1 MSSIFSAPRITATT
15 PSTIPSGQVLF
26 STGSVVNGSANLVF
40 QSGTSELQSTELQ
53 AISLFAN
60 SSNYRRL
67 RLFADANFGRIR
79 ADSLGTGGANYSLK
93 LEPSGTGAVWVSKTG
108 ATDGLV
114 LTSDG
119 QGTVN
124 PPYLIFARSTGATAY
139 TSRVRLQGSV
149 AGGLDYSAFVVTTSN
164 ATEFLIAGDGL
175 AAESQHGQYNRTTNN
190 VLSVLGNI
198 YTRGDLVVGQDTN
211 AGASAIGGIIRS
223 GSKLN
228 VATDVPGSS
237 LTIQAGAGTG
247 AAATGQIL
255 LQTPTVGASGTTQQT
270 QATRLAIG
278 TTSVDAS
285 VPIRLNRLT
294 TTQIN
299 ALASPQQGWMVF
311 NTTLNLPCFY
321 DGTAWQRVTA
331 SAM

>member
-1 MSSIFSAPRITATT
+1 MSALLSAPTIISSTT
-15 PSTIPSGQVLF
+15 PATLAAGTVVWATGSAVNS
-26 STGSVVNGSANLVF
+26 STGLMFDSTNF
-40 QSGTSELQSTELQ
+40 QLGVCNTYS
-53 AISLFAN
+53 N
-60 SSNYRRL
+60 NSNYRRL
-67 RLFADANFGRIR
+67 SLTSTSSFATIK
-79 ADSLGTGGANYSLK
+79 ADSLGTGGANYSLR
-93 LEPSGTGAVWVSKTG
+93 LEPSGTGSVIVSKTSR
-108 ATDGLV
+108 TDGLV
-114 LTSDG
+114 LTSDNNG
-119 QGTVN
+119 GLQ
-124 PPYLIFARSTGATAY
+124 PPYLLFSQNGFRLTW
-139 TSRVRLQGSV
+139 LQGSTNNFGQ
-149 AGGLDYSAFVVTTSN
+149 AAFVVSTYN
-164 ATEFLIAGDGL
+164 ASEFLIAGDGS
-175 AAESQHGQYNRTTNN
+175 AAEYQHGQYNRTTNN

-211 AGASAIGGIIRS
+211 AGTQAVGGIIRA
-223 GSKLN
+223 GAKLN
-228 VATDVPGSS
+228 AVTDAVGSS

>member
-1 MSSIFSAPRITATT
+1 MGALLSAPTIITSNTPTT
-15 PSTIPSGQVLF
+15 LAASTILWATGSAINS
-26 STGSVVNGSANLVF
+26 STGLMFDSANF
-40 QSGTSELQSTELQ
+40 QLGVSNTYS
-53 AISLFAN
+53 N
-60 SSNYRRL
+60 NSNYRRL
-67 RLFADANFGRIR
+67 SLTSTSSFATIK
-79 ADSLGTGGANYSLK
+79 ADSLGTGGANYSLR
-93 LEPSGTGAVWVSKTG
+93 LEPSGTGAVFVSKTG

-114 LTSDG
+114 LTSDN

-124 PPYLIFARSTGATAY
+124 PPYLVFARSTNATSY
-139 TSRVRLQGSV
+139 TQRVRLQGSI
-149 AGGLDYSAFVVTTSN
+149 AAGLDYSAFVVTTSN

-175 AAESQHGQYNRTTNN
+175 AAEFQHGQYNRTTNN
-190 VLSVLGNI
+190 VLSVMGNI
-198 YTRGDLVVGQDTN
+198 YTRGDLVVGQDTS
-211 AGASAIGGIIRS
+211 AASLAVGGIIRS
-223 GSKLN
+223 GAKLMA
-228 VATDVPGSS
+228 VTDIAGSS